1 MQVEMILHLNKGEK
15 MGEQRRENVQAW
27 VSGIILGVL
36 GNFLVSACVEIAN
49 SSGFKQN
56 LWTVVLA
63 FSWIVFMGTLSQS
76 ARVLNLPTRGITIVT
91 YAFLAF
97 IVVWALIVFF
107 VLPLTIS

>member
-56 LWTVVLA
+56 L
-63 FSWIVFMGTLSQS
+63 
-76 ARVLNLPTRGITIVT
+76 
-91 YAFLAF
+91 
-97 IVVWALIVFF
+97 
-107 VLPLTIS
+107 

>member
-27 VSGIILGVL
+27 VSGIILGVF

-49 SSGFKQN
+49 SSGFKQS

-63 FSWIVFMGTLSQS
+63 LSWIFFMGGFSQF
-76 ARVLNLPTRGITIVT
+76 ARVLNLPTRGITIAT

-97 IVVWALIVFF
+97 IIV
-107 VLPLTIS
+107 